1 MSEHAYDLNYHD
13 DPVLG
18 SVLAFWVRKR
28 GARSMPSKRDM
39 DPTEIP
45 PKHLPNLQIIDVL
58 DGGKSF
64 RFRLVGTALVQAY
77 GKDYTGKLTDEL
89 LDPEITRAMHEM
101 YETVCST
108 KVPLFA
114 RHKYQ
119 TSTNIDLVTK
129 RIYMPL
135 SDDGVE
141 VHHILGVFRL
151 QFGVYSEGGRWGG
164 ARLDSTDQH
173 VEPINTI

>member
-1 MSEHAYDLNYHD
+1 MSEHAYDLSYRD
-13 DPVLG
+13 DPMLG

-28 GARSMPSKRDM
+28 GTRSMPSKRDM

-45 PKHLPNLQIIDVL
+45 PEHLPNLQIIDVL

-64 RFRLVGTALVQAY
+64 RYRLVGTALVQAY
-77 GKDYTGKLTDEL
+77 GEDYTGKYSNEL
-89 LDPEITRAMHEM
+89 LDPEIMRAMHEM
-101 YETVCST
+101 YETVCRS

-119 TSTNIDLVTK
+119 TSTNIGLVTK

-135 SDDGVE
+135 SDDGVD
-141 VHHILGVFRL
+141 VHHIFGVFRL
-151 QFGVYSEGGRWGG
+151 EFGVYSEGGRWGG
-164 ARLDSTDQH
+164 ARLDPTEQH
-173 VEPINTI
+173 VETITAI